1 MNLWA
6 LLAKTAG
13 VHKNMQLQRL
23 HFPLNILTIPE
34 MPLDLLGKKVMNVEQ
49 SKTGIMLL
57 YVFLH

>member
-1 MNLWA
+1 M
-6 LLAKTAG
+6 
-13 VHKNMQLQRL
+13 QRL